1 MGSVTNQ
8 YSADFYVITRKA
20 PMHYPTAKANATE
33 QKDYRKAL
41 RNNMTAA
48 EATLWRALKGRG
60 AGGMKFRRQQG
71 IGPYILDFY
80 CPGYR
85 LGIELDGA
93 SHDYKYEYDEQRT
106 EYLRQQGI
114 RVLRFSNQQVFTSMQ
129 GVLAEIV
136 RAANEVTDPTPNPS
150 P

>member
-1 MGSVTNQ
+1 
-8 YSADFYVITRKA
+8 
-20 PMHYPTAKANATE
+20 MHYPTAKANATE

-80 CPGYR
+80 CPGDR